1 MSGAWGRMAGG
12 PTGRWAVW
20 KFNWLANH
28 KILRALEHAREHA
41 RGDLLDIGCGS
52 KPFAPVFEGRLR
64 RYWGTDL
71 TASRYLGGARLD
83 AFASAEAQPFRD
95 ASFDTVLGLSMITY
109 LPEPLRFLREAH
121 RVLRPGGMLLLEC
134 TQMVPLHDEPHD
146 YFRHAL
152 RRCLSARAGGFRPG
166 RVRSDRGALV
176 ARRAHDD
183 RSAQSGESR
192 AHPDPHRAAG
202 APALHRHPVA
212 GGAHGPRIRRR
223 AGGARAPRDRAPST
237 LTPPRPPA

>member
-146 YFRHAL
+146 YFRYTRYGAAYLLEQAGFDPVAFVPIGGLWSRVGLTMIAAL
-152 RRCLSARAGGFRPG
+152 N
-166 RVRSDRGALV
+166 RVNRGPTRILTELPVRLLYIVIQSLAELMDRVFGDEREVLAHLAI
-176 ARRAHDD
+176 ARR
-183 RSAQSGESR
+183 
-192 AHPDPHRAAG
+192 
-202 APALHRHPVA
+202 
-212 GGAHGPRIRRR
+212 
-223 AGGARAPRDRAPST
+223 
-237 LTPPRPPA
+237 RP

>member
-1 MSGAWGRMAGG
+1 MSGMWGRLAGG
-12 PTGRWAVW
+12 STGRWSVW

-28 KILRALEHAREHA
+28 KILRALERARDHA

-52 KPFAPVFEGRLR
+52 KPFAPVFEGRVR

-146 YFRHAL
+146 YFRYTRYGAAYL
-152 RRCLSARAGGFRPG
+152 LAQAGFEPVAFLPIGG
-166 RVRSDRGALV
+166 LWSRVGLTMIAGLNRVNRGPTRILTELPVRLLYVVIQSLAELMDRLFGDEREVLAHLAI
-176 ARRAHDD
+176 ARR
-183 RSAQSGESR
+183 
-192 AHPDPHRAAG
+192 
-202 APALHRHPVA
+202 
-212 GGAHGPRIRRR
+212 
-223 AGGARAPRDRAPST
+223 
-237 LTPPRPPA
+237 RP